1 MELHFTMA
9 PSGAVNPPLLLV
21 PLLLYVVALAQIPLG
36 DASAPMVCGMP
47 WDLRRIVVAPPLLHV
62 VALAQIPLGDAS
74 DPAVCI
80 RSWDLQRSAV
90 A

>member
-1 MELHFTMA
+1 MA
-9 PSGAVNPPLLLV
+9 PGGAVTPPLMHV
-21 PLLLYVVALAQIPLG
+21 PLLLCVVALAQIPLG
-36 DASAPMVCGMP
+36 DASAPMACGRP
-47 WDLRRIVVAPPLLHV
+47 WDLRRVVVAPPLLHV

-80 RSWDLQRSAV
+80 RSWDLRRSVV